1 MLLTRVETR
10 KCVLERDG
18 IRVVSFCGGSGAEL
32 LAFALSYN
40 HSSLKEMHI
49 TVVDKE
55 PLWRSTSL
63 PTLPFTRS
71 LSSLFSSLQSYVS
84 FSLTYSFVVADLFA
98 PSSLSAL
105 LPLLRSADIC
115 TMVYGFSELL
125 DSFPEET
132 LLMLHGLRDF
142 LPEGCLFMVVDPLSH
157 QFCCEKEMEV
167 KMAMMSC
174 EGERDKR
181 KRCAEWGVL
190 YEGHD
195 KVSVTRSV
203 IEPFIGKMC
212 ATLNMQ
218 MNRDI
223 KLSCHTWCV
232 VMKKGEGC
240 VRSVSLPLPS
250 SSRSSSLPLSP
261 SSLPLSP
268 SPLTSTPSPLTSTPS
283 PLTSTPSPLTST
295 PSPLTTTLTA
305 TLTTTPTTTLI
316 LTQLPCIED
325 ITRTLRSTLH
335 TNLWLPRDCADDA
348 NRALYA
354 RLTSAWQRY
363 GGVLVL
369 PYTVFQQV
377 QSQLPSLTCS
387 LVVLHNYDCFVE
399 TEENEWTH
407 SLLHAVKC
415 QELVITLQ
423 RAEVTALLESIQ
435 ALCSNCR
442 VAIKSKTAD
451 MVMEHKSVVEEVR
464 EWKPTEAQSSL
475 LSVCSN
481 NNLRTLVMIHPA
493 LIHDKKLVSGK
504 QYDGNV
510 GLVKEIQ
517 CRRCKRCETFIPTM
531 PSIRHSVS
539 AYSQFSH
546 VRPRYSALS
555 ALESKKRRGIGKWQS
570 PFVCFLR

>member
-10 KCVLERDG
+10 KCVLERDV

-32 LAFALSYN
+32 LAFARSYN

-49 TVVDKE
+49 SVVDKE

-240 VRSVSLPLPS
+240 VRSVSLPL
-250 SSRSSSLPLSP
+250 SP
-261 SSLPLSP
+261 SSLPPSP
-268 SPLTSTPSPLTSTPS
+268 SPLTSTLSPLTSTPSPLTSTPS
-283 PLTSTPSPLTST
+283 PLTA
-295 PSPLTTTLTA
+295 TLTA

-442 VAIKSKTAD
+442 VTVKSKTAG

-481 NNLRTLVMIHPA
+481 NNVRTLVMIHPA
-493 LIHDKKLVSGK
+493 LVHDKKLVSGK

-510 GLVKEIQ
+510 GIVKEIQ

-539 AYSQFSH
+539 AYSQFH
-546 VRPRYSALS
+546 QVRPRYSALS
-555 ALESKKRRGIGKWQS
+555 ALESKKRRRIGKWQS

>member
-261 SSLPLSP
+261 S
-268 SPLTSTPSPLTSTPS
+268 PLTSTPSPLTA
-283 PLTSTPSPLTST
+283 
-295 PSPLTTTLTA
+295 TLTA

-442 VAIKSKTAD
+442 VTVKSKTAG

-464 EWKPTEAQSSL
+464 KWKPTEAQSSL

-493 LIHDKKLVSGK
+493 LVHDKKLVSGK

-510 GLVKEIQ
+510 GIVKEIQ

-539 AYSQFSH
+539 AYSQFH
-546 VRPRYSALS
+546 QVRPRYSALS
-555 ALESKKRRGIGKWQS
+555 ALESKKRRRIGKWQS

>member
-1 MLLTRVETR
+1 M
-10 KCVLERDG
+10 
-18 IRVVSFCGGSGAEL
+18 VSFCGGSGAEL

-98 PSSLSAL
+98 PSSLSTL

-132 LLMLHGLRDF
+132 LLMLHSLRDF

-261 SSLPLSP
+261 SSLTSSP
-268 SPLTSTPSPLTSTPS
+268 SPLTSTLSPLTSTLS
-283 PLTSTPSPLTST
+283 P
-295 PSPLTTTLTA
+295 LTA

-377 QSQLPSLTCS
+377 QSQLPSLACS

-399 TEENEWTH
+399 TEENERTH

-442 VAIKSKTAD
+442 VAIKSKTAE

-464 EWKPTEAQSSL
+464 EWKPTEAQSNL
-475 LSVCSN
+475 LSVCNN

-555 ALESKKRRGIGKWQS
+555 ALESKKRRGIGKWRS

>member
-1 MLLTRVETR
+1 M
-10 KCVLERDG
+10 

-157 QFCCEKEMEV
+157 QFCCEKEMEM

-240 VRSVSLPLPS
+240 VRSVSLPLSPS
-250 SSRSSSLPLSP
+250 SLPPSPSSLPLSP
-261 SSLPLSP
+261 SSLPPSP
-268 SPLTSTPSPLTSTPS
+268 SPLTSSPLT
-283 PLTSTPSPLTST
+283 
-295 PSPLTTTLTA
+295 

-442 VAIKSKTAD
+442 VTVKSKTAG

-493 LIHDKKLVSGK
+493 LVHDKKLVSGK

-510 GLVKEIQ
+510 GIVKEIQ

-539 AYSQFSH
+539 AYSQFH
-546 VRPRYSALS
+546 QVRPRYSALS
-555 ALESKKRRGIGKWQS
+555 ALESKKRRRIGKWQS

>member
-10 KCVLERDG
+10 KCVLGRDV

-63 PTLPFTRS
+63 PTLLFTCS

-98 PSSLSAL
+98 PSSLSTL

-132 LLMLHGLRDF
+132 LLMLHSLRDF

-167 KMAMMSC
+167 RMAMMSC

-181 KRCAEWGVL
+181 RRCAEWGVL

-240 VRSVSLPLPS
+240 VRSVSLPPS
-250 SSRSSSLPLSP
+250 PSSLPLSP
-261 SSLPLSP
+261 SSLPPSPSSLPPSP
-268 SPLTSTPSPLTSTPS
+268 SPLPPSSSPLTSS
-283 PLTSTPSPLTST
+283 PLT
-295 PSPLTTTLTA
+295 

-363 GGVLVL
+363 GGLLVL

-377 QSQLPSLTCS
+377 QSQLPSLACS

-399 TEENEWTH
+399 TEENERTH

-442 VAIKSKTAD
+442 VAIKSKTAE

-464 EWKPTEAQSSL
+464 EWKPTEVQSNL
-475 LSVCSN
+475 LSVCNN

-510 GLVKEIQ
+510 GIVKEIQ

-555 ALESKKRRGIGKWQS
+555 ALESKKRRGIGKWRS

>member
-1 MLLTRVETR
+1 M
-10 KCVLERDG
+10 
-18 IRVVSFCGGSGAEL
+18 VSFCGGSGAEL

-98 PSSLSAL
+98 PSSLSTL

-132 LLMLHGLRDF
+132 LLMLHGLRDC

-181 KRCAEWGVL
+181 RRCAEWGVL

-240 VRSVSLPLPS
+240 VRSVSLPLSPS
-250 SSRSSSLPLSP
+250 SLPPSPSPLPPSPSSLPLSP
-261 SSLPLSP
+261 SSLPPSP
-268 SPLTSTPSPLTSTPS
+268 SPLTSSPLT
-283 PLTSTPSPLTST
+283 
-295 PSPLTTTLTA
+295 

-399 TEENEWTH
+399 TEENERTH

-442 VAIKSKTAD
+442 VTVKSKTAG

-493 LIHDKKLVSGK
+493 LVHDKKLVSGK

-510 GLVKEIQ
+510 GIVKEIQ

-539 AYSQFSH
+539 AYSQFH
-546 VRPRYSALS
+546 QVRPRYSALS
-555 ALESKKRRGIGKWQS
+555 ALESKKRRRIGKWQS

>member
-1 MLLTRVETR
+1 M
-10 KCVLERDG
+10 

-49 TVVDKE
+49 SVVDKE

-63 PTLPFTRS
+63 PTLPFTCS

-98 PSSLSAL
+98 PSSLSTL

-132 LLMLHGLRDF
+132 LLMLHGLRDC

-167 KMAMMSC
+167 RMAMMSC

-181 KRCAEWGVL
+181 RRCAEWGVL

-240 VRSVSLPLPS
+240 VRSVSLPL
-250 SSRSSSLPLSP
+250 SP
-261 SSLPLSP
+261 SSLPPSP
-268 SPLTSTPSPLTSTPS
+268 SPLTSSPLT
-283 PLTSTPSPLTST
+283 
-295 PSPLTTTLTA
+295 

-363 GGVLVL
+363 GGLLVL

-399 TEENEWTH
+399 TEENERTH

-442 VAIKSKTAD
+442 VAIKSKTAE

-464 EWKPTEAQSSL
+464 EWKPTEAQSNL
-475 LSVCSN
+475 LSVCNN

-510 GLVKEIQ
+510 GIVKEIQ

-555 ALESKKRRGIGKWQS
+555 ALESKKRRGIGKWRS

>member
-1 MLLTRVETR
+1 M
-10 KCVLERDG
+10 
-18 IRVVSFCGGSGAEL
+18 VSFCGGSGAEL

-63 PTLPFTRS
+63 PTLLFTCS

-98 PSSLSAL
+98 PSSLSTL

-132 LLMLHGLRDF
+132 LLMLHSLRDF

-157 QFCCEKEMEV
+157 QFCCEKEMEM

-240 VRSVSLPLPS
+240 VRSVSLPLSPS
-250 SSRSSSLPLSP
+250 SLPPSPSSLPLSP
-261 SSLPLSP
+261 SSLPPSPSSLPLSPSSLPPSP
-268 SPLTSTPSPLTSTPS
+268 SPLTSSPLT
-283 PLTSTPSPLTST
+283 
-295 PSPLTTTLTA
+295 

-399 TEENEWTH
+399 TEENERTH

-442 VAIKSKTAD
+442 VAIKSKTAE

-464 EWKPTEAQSSL
+464 EWKPTEAQSNL
-475 LSVCSN
+475 LSVCNN

-510 GLVKEIQ
+510 GIVKEIQ

-555 ALESKKRRGIGKWQS
+555 ALESKKRRGIGKWRS

>member
-1 MLLTRVETR
+1 M
-10 KCVLERDG
+10 
-18 IRVVSFCGGSGAEL
+18 VSFCGGSGAEL

-63 PTLPFTRS
+63 PTLPITRS

-190 YEGHD
+190 YDGHD

-240 VRSVSLPLPS
+240 VRSVSLPL
-250 SSRSSSLPLSP
+250 SP

-268 SPLTSTPSPLTSTPS
+268 SPLTSTPSPLTA
-283 PLTSTPSPLTST
+283 
-295 PSPLTTTLTA
+295 TLTA

-435 ALCSNCR
+435 VLCSNCR
-442 VAIKSKTAD
+442 VTVKSKTAG

-510 GLVKEIQ
+510 GIVKEIQ

-539 AYSQFSH
+539 AYSQFH
-546 VRPRYSALS
+546 QVRPRYSALS
-555 ALESKKRRGIGKWQS
+555 ALESKKRRRIGKWQS

>member
-10 KCVLERDG
+10 KCVLGRDV

-63 PTLPFTRS
+63 PTLLFTCS

-98 PSSLSAL
+98 PSSLSTL

-132 LLMLHGLRDF
+132 LLMLHSLRDF

-157 QFCCEKEMEV
+157 QFCCEKEMEM

-240 VRSVSLPLPS
+240 VRSVSLPLSPS
-250 SSRSSSLPLSP
+250 SLPPSPSSLPLSP
-261 SSLPLSP
+261 SSLPPSPSPLPPSP
-268 SPLTSTPSPLTSTPS
+268 SPLTSSPLT
-283 PLTSTPSPLTST
+283 
-295 PSPLTTTLTA
+295 

-399 TEENEWTH
+399 TEENERTH

-442 VAIKSKTAD
+442 VAIKSKTAE

-464 EWKPTEAQSSL
+464 EWKPTEVQSNL
-475 LSVCSN
+475 LSVCNN

-555 ALESKKRRGIGKWQS
+555 ALESKKRRGIGKWRS

>member
-132 LLMLHGLRDF
+132 LLMLHGLRDC

-167 KMAMMSC
+167 RMAMMSC

-181 KRCAEWGVL
+181 RRCAEWGVL

-240 VRSVSLPLPS
+240 VRSVSLPLSPS
-250 SSRSSSLPLSP
+250 PLPPSPSSLPLSP
-261 SSLPLSP
+261 SSLPPSPSSLPLSPSSLPPSP
-268 SPLTSTPSPLTSTPS
+268 SPLTSSPLT
-283 PLTSTPSPLTST
+283 
-295 PSPLTTTLTA
+295 

-442 VAIKSKTAD
+442 VTVKSKTAG

-493 LIHDKKLVSGK
+493 LVHDKKLVSGK

-510 GLVKEIQ
+510 GIVKEIQ

-539 AYSQFSH
+539 AYSQFH
-546 VRPRYSALS
+546 QVRPRYSALS
-555 ALESKKRRGIGKWQS
+555 ALESKKRRRIGKWQS

>member
-1 MLLTRVETR
+1 M
-10 KCVLERDG
+10 
-18 IRVVSFCGGSGAEL
+18 VSFCGGSGAEL

-49 TVVDKE
+49 SVVDKE

-240 VRSVSLPLPS
+240 VRSVSLPL
-250 SSRSSSLPLSP
+250 SP
-261 SSLPLSP
+261 SSLPPSP
-268 SPLTSTPSPLTSTPS
+268 SPLTSTLSPLTSTPSPLTSTPS
-283 PLTSTPSPLTST
+283 PLTA
-295 PSPLTTTLTA
+295 TLTA

-442 VAIKSKTAD
+442 VTVKSKTAG

-493 LIHDKKLVSGK
+493 LVHDKKLVSGK

-510 GLVKEIQ
+510 GIVKEIQ

-539 AYSQFSH
+539 AYSQFH
-546 VRPRYSALS
+546 QVRPRYSALS
-555 ALESKKRRGIGKWQS
+555 ALESKKRRRIGKWQS

>member
-132 LLMLHGLRDF
+132 LLMLHGLRDC

-167 KMAMMSC
+167 RMAMMSC

-181 KRCAEWGVL
+181 RRCAEWGVL

-240 VRSVSLPLPS
+240 VRSVSLPLSPS
-250 SSRSSSLPLSP
+250 PLPPSPSSLPLSP
-261 SSLPLSP
+261 SSLPPSPSSLPLSPSSLPPSP
-268 SPLTSTPSPLTSTPS
+268 SPLTSSPLT
-283 PLTSTPSPLTST
+283 
-295 PSPLTTTLTA
+295 

-363 GGVLVL
+363 GGLLVL

-399 TEENEWTH
+399 TEENERTH

-442 VAIKSKTAD
+442 VAIKSKTAE

-510 GLVKEIQ
+510 GIVKEIQ

-555 ALESKKRRGIGKWQS
+555 ALESKKRRGIGKWRS

>member
-1 MLLTRVETR
+1 M
-10 KCVLERDG
+10 
-18 IRVVSFCGGSGAEL
+18 VSFCGGSGAEL

-240 VRSVSLPLPS
+240 VRSVSLPL
-250 SSRSSSLPLSP
+250 SP
-261 SSLPLSP
+261 SSLPPSP
-268 SPLTSTPSPLTSTPS
+268 SPLTSSPLT
-283 PLTSTPSPLTST
+283 
-295 PSPLTTTLTA
+295 

-423 RAEVTALLESIQ
+423 RAEVTALLEFIQ

-442 VAIKSKTAD
+442 VTVKSKTAG

-493 LIHDKKLVSGK
+493 LVHDKKLVSGK

-510 GLVKEIQ
+510 GIVKEIQ

-539 AYSQFSH
+539 AYSQFH
-546 VRPRYSALS
+546 QVRPRYSALS
-555 ALESKKRRGIGKWQS
+555 ALESKKRRRIGKWQS

>member
-10 KCVLERDG
+10 KCVLGRDV

-63 PTLPFTRS
+63 PTLLFTCS

-98 PSSLSAL
+98 PSSLSTL

-115 TMVYGFSELL
+115 TMMYGFSELL

-132 LLMLHGLRDF
+132 LLMLHGLRDC

-157 QFCCEKEMEV
+157 QFCCEKEMEM

-240 VRSVSLPLPS
+240 VRSVSLPLSP
-250 SSRSSSLPLSP
+250 SSLPPSP
-261 SSLPLSP
+261 SSLPLSQSSLPPSP
-268 SPLTSTPSPLTSTPS
+268 SPLTSSPLT
-283 PLTSTPSPLTST
+283 
-295 PSPLTTTLTA
+295 

-399 TEENEWTH
+399 TEENERTH

-442 VAIKSKTAD
+442 VAIKSKTAE

-464 EWKPTEAQSSL
+464 EWKPTEAQSNL
-475 LSVCSN
+475 LSVCNN

-510 GLVKEIQ
+510 GIVKEIQ

-555 ALESKKRRGIGKWQS
+555 ALESKKRRGIGKWRS

>member
-1 MLLTRVETR
+1 M
-10 KCVLERDG
+10 
-18 IRVVSFCGGSGAEL
+18 VSFCGGSGAEL

-98 PSSLSAL
+98 PSSLSTL
-105 LPLLRSADIC
+105 LPLLQSADIC

-132 LLMLHGLRDF
+132 LLMLHSLRDF

-203 IEPFIGKMC
+203 IEPFIDKMC

-240 VRSVSLPLPS
+240 VRSVSLPLSP
-250 SSRSSSLPLSP
+250 SSLPLSP
-261 SSLPLSP
+261 SSLPPSPSSLPLSPSSLPPSPSSLPPSP
-268 SPLTSTPSPLTSTPS
+268 SPLTSSP
-283 PLTSTPSPLTST
+283 
-295 PSPLTTTLTA
+295 LTA

-354 RLTSAWQRY
+354 RLTSAWQLY

-399 TEENEWTH
+399 TEENEWMH

-442 VAIKSKTAD
+442 VAIKSKTAE

-464 EWKPTEAQSSL
+464 EWKPTEAQSNL
-475 LSVCSN
+475 LSVCNN

-510 GLVKEIQ
+510 GIVKEIQ

-555 ALESKKRRGIGKWQS
+555 ALESKKRRGIGKWRS

>member
-1 MLLTRVETR
+1 M
-10 KCVLERDG
+10 

-49 TVVDKE
+49 SVVDKE

-240 VRSVSLPLPS
+240 VRSVSLPL
-250 SSRSSSLPLSP
+250 SP
-261 SSLPLSP
+261 SSLPPSP
-268 SPLTSTPSPLTSTPS
+268 SPLTSTLSPLTSTPSPLTSTPS
-283 PLTSTPSPLTST
+283 PLTA
-295 PSPLTTTLTA
+295 TLTA

-442 VAIKSKTAD
+442 VTVKSKTAG

-493 LIHDKKLVSGK
+493 LVHDKKLVSGK

-510 GLVKEIQ
+510 GIVKEIQ

-539 AYSQFSH
+539 AYSQFH
-546 VRPRYSALS
+546 QVRPRYSALS
-555 ALESKKRRGIGKWQS
+555 ALESKKRRRIGKWQS

>member
-1 MLLTRVETR
+1 M
-10 KCVLERDG
+10 

-132 LLMLHGLRDF
+132 LLMLHGLRDC

-167 KMAMMSC
+167 RMAMMSC

-240 VRSVSLPLPS
+240 VRSVSLPLSPS
-250 SSRSSSLPLSP
+250 PLPPSPSSLPLSP
-261 SSLPLSP
+261 SSLPPSPSSLPLSPSSLPPSP
-268 SPLTSTPSPLTSTPS
+268 SPLTSSPLT
-283 PLTSTPSPLTST
+283 
-295 PSPLTTTLTA
+295 

-363 GGVLVL
+363 GGLLVL

-399 TEENEWTH
+399 TEENERTH

-442 VAIKSKTAD
+442 VAIKSKTAE

-464 EWKPTEAQSSL
+464 EWKPTEAQSNL
-475 LSVCSN
+475 LSVCNN

-510 GLVKEIQ
+510 GIVKEIQ

-555 ALESKKRRGIGKWQS
+555 ALESKKRRGIGKWRS